1 MNGHFLAFAR
11 YLARSAQPAGRP
23 AIWRGREVDAALTA
37 QPTSPQ
43 RQTRALALTPTN
55 DPQALG
61 LNGSISLIVQALG
74 PGEQGRMHSHSFWH
88 LYFVLKGRGAS
99 QIGSELI
106 SWSAGDSFYVP
117 AWVDHDLQNLSTTED
132 AVVYSAQNLPEQ
144 AATGAL
150 MRKEGAGY
158 MHIRA
163 DAAAP
168 ADA

>member
-23 AIWRGREVDAALTA
+23 AIWRKPDVDAALSA

-43 RQTRALALTPTN
+43 RLTRALALTPTGEP
-55 DPQALG
+55 DALG

-99 QIGSELI
+99 QLGGELI
-106 SWSAGDSFYVP
+106 TWAAGDSFYVP
-117 AWVDHDLQNLSTTED
+117 AWMDHDLQNLSNTED
-132 AVVYSAQNLPEQ
+132 AIVYSAQNLPEQ
-144 AATGAL
+144 AFTGSL
-150 MRKEGAGY
+150 MRKEPDGGY
-158 MHIRA
+158 RHIVA
-163 DAAAP
+163 QATDT
-168 ADA
+168 